1 MSSLLTFV
9 IHFLA
14 LHPDVCLR
22 LREEILDTFG
32 LAGTPTH
39 EHLKNL
45 KIHYRTFK
53 FNHYLQLPLR

>member
-32 LAGTPTH
+32 PAGTPTH
-39 EHLKNL
+39 GRLKEM
-45 KIHYRTFK
+45 HYRTFK
-53 FNHYLQLPLR
+53 FNYYIQLPLR